1 MSATSMVEVL
11 DPRVEPIPEQ
21 AIIAPRPSSL
31 DGVSIG
37 LLANGKQ
44 NSTELLEMV
53 CEVLADR
60 YDFSVV
66 IAKNKGNASRP
77 CPEDLLDELAERC
90 DVVVTSTGD

>member
-1 MSATSMVEVL
+1 MSTSSIYQVL
-11 DPRVEPIPEQ
+11 DPRVEPIPQ
-21 AIIAPRPSSL
+21 RAIIAPRPSSL

-37 LLANGKQ
+37 LLANGKK
-44 NSTELLEMV
+44 NSTELLAIIY
-53 CEVLADR
+53 EVLADR
-60 YDFSVV
+60 YNFNVV